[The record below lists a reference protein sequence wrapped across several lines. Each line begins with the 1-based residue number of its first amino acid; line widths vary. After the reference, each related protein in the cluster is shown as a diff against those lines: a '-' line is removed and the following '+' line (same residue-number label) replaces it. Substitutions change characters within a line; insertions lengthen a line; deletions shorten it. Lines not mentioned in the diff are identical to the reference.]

1 VDECGLDNYIYR
13 EYAYSLRGIPV
24 AGEVSGRKYAR
35 TNVVAAKCCDN
46 VVAPM
51 IYDGTT
57 DSKLFEYWFE
67 HRFLKS
73 IPRYS
78 VAIVDNATFHRK
90 DTLRKLAAR
99 FDCEVLFLPPYS
111 PDINSPIE
119 NFWANLKRKLRNI
132 LHNYDNFDDA
142 LLDCF

>member
-1 VDECGLDNYIYR
+1 MN
-13 EYAYSLRGIPV
+13 
-24 AGEVSGRKYAR
+24 
-35 TNVVAAKCCDN
+35 VAAAKSGDT

-57 DSKLFEYWFE
+57 DSSLFEYWFE
-67 HRFLKS
+67 HMFLKS

-78 VAIVDNATFHRK
+78 VAILDNATFHRK
-90 DTLRKLAAR
+90 AKLRELAAR

-111 PDINSPIE
+111 PYLNKPIE
-119 NFWANLKRKLRNI
+119 NFWAALKRKLRKVFP
-132 LHNYDNFDDA
+132 NYDNFNDA